1 MGRTGK
7 QTGQDC
13 RPSAPCLRTS
23 NRTIRA
29 IYHETYVQPNIQSVI
44 FCAKRGASSSKE
56 SEVSTIPDT
65 ATERD
70 KVLDPGLNKGS
81 IGLVGT
87 LMQSIAQI
95 SPTLGIFYTIA
106 FTTGQAGGAAPLTY
120 LSAFLVCLVI
130 AAPMR
135 GLARHLP
142 SAGGFYTYVS
152 AGIGPKA
159 GFMTGWLYAI
169 MVTIVPAALAAFTG
183 AVLQDQLTSRYG
195 LTVPWW
201 VYSTVILLICLACAY
216 RGIVIS
222 IQFLVVMTCFEM
234 IVGLGLALTGVFN
247 PGPGGVNVDGFNP
260 ANISN
265 GSGFFLA
272 IVLSIFAFTGF
283 ESAAAVGEES
293 RDPKRIVP
301 QAIVGSLVLIGVFYV
316 ITAWG
321 LQIGWGTD
329 DLTALATSPTAPA
342 FVLADRLWS
351 GGSLVVLIALV
362 NSGLGVCIACTT
374 SATRT
379 VYGIA
384 RTGALP
390 SAFARV
396 QKKHHTPIVAVV
408 VQSAIAL
415 TICLGAGLPLGP
427 YNLFNVLGTTGTFVY
442 IPIFIMMNIGAY
454 LFFRRTHPEEF
465 NIWAYVVAPVVSTA
479 ALILIAYNSLVPL
492 PAFPVVLAPFI
503 AGVYAVIGGAI
514 LIGRNLRPNNRGWMT
529 RAGEIPDVD

>member
-1 MGRTGK
+1 MSAINQEATVVEVP
-7 QTGQDC
+7 DL
-13 RPSAPCLRTS
+13 PS
-23 NRTIRA
+23 
-29 IYHETYVQPNIQSVI
+29 
-44 FCAKRGASSSKE
+44 
-56 SEVSTIPDT
+56 
-65 ATERD
+65 
-70 KVLDPGLNKGS
+70 GLQRGS
-81 IGLVGT
+81 IGLGGT

-106 FTTGQAGGAAPLTY
+106 FTTGQAGVTAPLTY
-120 LSAFLVCLVI
+120 LAAFLVCLVI
-130 AAPMR
+130 AVPMR

-183 AVLQDQLTSRYG
+183 AVLQDELSAKYNFDVQ
-195 LTVPWW
+195 WW
-201 VYSTVILLICLACAY
+201 IYAVVILAICFACAY

-222 IQFLVVMTCFEM
+222 MKFLVVMTCFEM
-234 IVGLGLALTGVFN
+234 IVGLGLAVSGLFK
-247 PGPGGVNVDGFNP
+247 PGTGGVNLNGFNP
-260 ANISN
+260 LNISN

-301 QAIVGSLVLIGVFYV
+301 KAIMGSLALIGIFYV

-321 LQIGWGTD
+321 LQIGWGTN
-329 DLTALATSPTAPA
+329 DLDALAASPTAPA
-342 FVLADRLWS
+342 FVLADRLFNGAS
-351 GGSLVVLIALV
+351 IVVLIALV

-390 SAFARV
+390 SVLARV
-396 QKKHHTPIVAVV
+396 QRKHHTPVVAVY
-408 VQSAIAL
+408 VQSILAVV
-415 TICLGAGLPLGP
+415 ICLAVGLPLGP
-427 YNLFNVLGTTGTFVY
+427 YNLFNMLGTTGTFVY
-442 IPIFIMMNIGAY
+442 IPIFILMNIAAF
-454 LFFRRTHPEEF
+454 LFFRRHHPEEF
-465 NIWAYVVAPVVSTA
+465 NVWAYVVAPVVSTI
-479 ALILIAYNSLVPL
+479 ALLLIAYNSIVPL
-492 PAFPVVLAPFI
+492 PDYPVLLAPFI
-503 AGVYAVIGGAI
+503 AVAYVLIGFAI
-514 LIGRNLRPNNRGWMT
+514 LFGRNLRRGRKAWMA
-529 RAGEIPDVD
+529 RAGELPEVD